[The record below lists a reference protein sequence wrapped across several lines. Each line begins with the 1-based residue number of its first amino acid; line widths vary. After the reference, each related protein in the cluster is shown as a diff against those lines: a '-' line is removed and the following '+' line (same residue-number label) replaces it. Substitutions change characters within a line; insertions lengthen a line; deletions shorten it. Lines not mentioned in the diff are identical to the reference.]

1 MSKIGMVILNY
12 NDYETTS
19 KYIDTIKNYKVLNQ
33 IIIVDNNSND
43 GSYEKL
49 SKINNSKID
58 VIKTDKNRG
67 YAYGNNY
74 GINYLNEKYDV
85 DYIIISNPDI
95 LVEENVITKLK
106 KEMDKNGDIAIISPV
121 INQLDETIKGWRLP
135 AIKDEILMNINYI
148 QRKVKKNL
156 YYNEEKYKDR
166 LTKVDVVSG
175 CFFMIRKDVMSLIG
189 NFDDSTFLYYEEN
202 ILAKKL
208 MNINKKTYID
218 NEVCVKHDLSIS
230 VDKSF
235 DSIKKYK
242 MLKQSQKYFV
252 KNYLNA
258 NIFDMILLGLTYYI
272 SLGVSY
278 VICFFK
284 NIGRKKK

>member
-19 KYIDTIKNYKVLNQ
+19 NYIDMIKNYKSINYIVV
-33 IIIVDNNSND
+33 VDNNSTD

-49 SKINNSKID
+49 SKINSNKIKI
-58 VIKTDKNRG
+58 IKTDKNKG
-67 YAYGNNY
+67 YAYGNNF
-74 GINYLNEKYDV
+74 GINYLNENNDV

-95 LVEENVITKLK
+95 EVDEKVIKKLQK
-106 KEMDKNGDIAIISPV
+106 DMDNNDDISIVCPV
-121 INQLDETIKGWRLP
+121 INQLEEKIRGWRLP
-135 AIKDEILMNINYI
+135 TIKDEILLNINYI
-148 QRKVKKNL
+148 QRKVKKKLN
-156 YYNEEKYKDR
+156 YNEEKYSGHF
-166 LTKVDVVSG
+166 TKVDVVPG
-175 CFFMIRKDVMSLIG
+175 CFFMIRKDIMKLIG
-189 NFDDSTFLYYEEN
+189 NFDEATFLYYEEN
-202 ILAKKL
+202 ILGQKLKNIDKKS
-208 MNINKKTYID
+208 YID
-218 NEVCVKHDLSIS
+218 NEVSVTHNLSVS

-235 DSIKKYK
+235 NTIKKYK

-258 NIFDMILLGLTYYI
+258 NIFDMMLLGLTYYI

-284 NIGRKKK
+284 NIRSKK